1 VSGKHGAGSRAGAP
15 PLTVRALAEA
25 AERQGVHPDV
35 RDIEAVLGTVN
46 DLVDEVARL
55 DAGLSTGIVEP

>member
-1 VSGKHGAGSRAGAP
+1 VSRENAAASRANPA
-15 PLTVRALAEA
+15 PLTVRELAET

-35 RDIEAVLGTVN
+35 RDIEAVLGTVA

-55 DAGLSTGIVEP
+55 EDGLLSGIVDP